1 MFTTRLIS
9 GIILVLLSIVIVG
22 QGGILLYAVTAL
34 ISIIGLFELLQGSGN
49 AAAFP
54 GCCGLC
60 DGLLLLWTFVVLRD
74 SAM

>member
-34 ISIIGLFELLQGSGN
+34 ISIIGLFELYR
-49 AAAFP
+49 A
-54 GCCGLC
+54 C
-60 DGLLLLWTFVVLRD
+60 LLYTSPSPRD
-74 SAM
+74 RF

>member
-34 ISIIGLFELLQGSGN
+34 MSFTGLWECSGV
-49 AAAFP
+49 P
-54 GCCGLC
+54 W
-60 DGLLLLWTFVVLRD
+60 LLW
-74 SAM
+74 AM

>member
-34 ISIIGLFELLQGSGN
+34 ISIIGLLSSFTGLWECSGV
-49 AAAFP
+49 P
-54 GCCGLC
+54 W
-60 DGLLLLWTFVVLRD
+60 LLW
-74 SAM
+74 AM

>member
-34 ISIIGLFELLQGSGN
+34 ISIIGLFELYSGV
-49 AAAFP
+49 P
-54 GCCGLC
+54 W
-60 DGLLLLWTFVVLRD
+60 LLW
-74 SAM
+74 AM